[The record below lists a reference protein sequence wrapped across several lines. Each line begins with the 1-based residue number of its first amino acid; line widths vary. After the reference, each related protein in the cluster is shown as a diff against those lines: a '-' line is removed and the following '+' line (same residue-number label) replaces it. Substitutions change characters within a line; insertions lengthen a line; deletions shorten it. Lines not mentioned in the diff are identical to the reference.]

1 MFKDFILASAS
12 PRRLELLSQIG
23 AVPEKVIPADIDEK
37 IRPQEPLR
45 QYVMRM
51 AYTKA
56 MKIAEENPTS
66 NVLAADT
73 VVACGARMLP
83 KTMKPEQAEYN
94 LRLLS
99 GRRHKVLG
107 GICFLTPSGGKGLK
121 CVETTVKFKKLTE
134 EEIKSYLDLREWE
147 DKAGS
152 YAIQGFASAFVSY
165 IGGSYSNVVGLS
177 LFETARLLNGVNDG
191 SQSSES

>member
-12 PRRLELLSQIG
+12 PRRLELLAQIG
-23 AVPEKVIPADIDEK
+23 AIPQQVIPADIDET
-37 IRPQEPLR
+37 IHAREPLR

-56 MKIAEENPTS
+56 MKVAEANPS
-66 NVLAADT
+66 ANVLAADT
-73 VVACGARMLP
+73 AVACGARLLP
-83 KTMKPEQAEYN
+83 KTMKPEQAEAN

-107 GICFLTPSGGKGLK
+107 GVCFLTPSGGKGLK
-121 CVETTVKFKKLTE
+121 YVETTVKFKRLTE
-134 EEIKSYLDLREWE
+134 EEIKSYLDSREWE

-152 YAIQGFASAFVSY
+152 YAIQGFASTFVSY
-165 IGGSYSNVVGLS
+165 IGGSYSNVVGLP

-191 SQSSES
+191 SASSRT